1 MKKSLYATLGVDP
14 KASDSEIQAAYARC
28 VAAAAPDDKV
38 RHMVLKEALS
48 VLGHSQRRAVYD
60 ASLLEQARAQEA
72 APRADSRRNSVGG
85 SPSRPHRRAAAESAT
100 GSGSKVIWVAGAVI
114 VLAAGWLLTRSHKAP
129 ASQGGAAQ
137 KLAASST
144 RILGDGSQALTP
156 VAPQATNTAHG
167 GRALK
172 AEELYAKASASIV
185 RINVANASDEG
196 VALGS
201 GVVIERGTVITNC
214 HVAKAGARLKVK
226 HQDNAYDA
234 TLTLADEQH
243 DLCKLSVTGLDAPA
257 ASLGTVNQVQVGQK
271 VYALGAPQG
280 LDLTL
285 SDGMVSSLR
294 KFDEGTVIQTSAP
307 VSPGSSGGGLFNE
320 QGQLIGIIT
329 FQMRSGQNLNFAV
342 PADWIGTMSST
353 TLTSADRS
361 GTGSASGSTTGVSS
375 DLVGTWHCFGP
386 LTGRGMDV
394 TFDSQGN
401 VNGSFDGQPI
411 SGRYQLLNQTLSM
424 MGHVFTVEELSAS
437 RMVISKG
444 QGRRLAC
451 TH

>member
-48 VLGHSQRRAVYD
+48 VLGHTQRRAVYD

-72 APRADSRRNSVGG
+72 ASTASARRTGGTSRARPRAQAD
-85 SPSRPHRRAAAESAT
+85 T
-100 GSGSKVIWVAGAVI
+100 GARTKLIWAGAAVF
-114 VLAAGWLLTRSHKAP
+114 VLAAGWMLSRPHKAP
-129 ASQGGAAQ
+129 PKPASAAQ
-137 KLAASST
+137 AQATSS
-144 RILGDGSQALTP
+144 IKVIGDGAQAL
-156 VAPQATNTAHG
+156 VAAAPQAATATPG

-172 AEELYAKASASIV
+172 AEELFAQASASIV

-201 GVVIERGTVITNC
+201 GVVIEPGTVITNC

-226 HQDNAYDA
+226 HQDTVYDA
-234 TLTLADEQH
+234 MLNLADEQH
-243 DLCKLSVTGLDAPA
+243 DLCKLSVSGLNAPSA
-257 ASLGTVNQVQVGQK
+257 RLGTVNAVQVGQK
-271 VYALGAPQG
+271 VYAIGAPQG

-342 PADWIGTMSST
+342 PADWIGTMSPT
-353 TLTSADRS
+353 TLASADRS
-361 GTGSASGSTTGVSS
+361 GAGSASGSTLGVSS

-394 TFDSQGN
+394 TFDNQGN

-411 SGRYQLLNQTLSM
+411 SGRYQLLNQTLQM
-424 MGHVFTVEELSAS
+424 MGHVFTVEALSPS